1 MKNFRLLMQ
10 FLHGDGRKYIIAI
23 LSVLLMTIFSAISP
37 LVIKITIDSIIGDE
51 PLNLPQRLY
60 SLIQQ
65 KGGIEYI
72 RNNLW
77 IVLAVLVVITLLQGI
92 FMYLK
97 SKLSAA
103 VAQDSSKRL
112 REKLYD
118 HLERLPFDYHAK
130 AQTGDIVQRCTS
142 DIETVQNFV
151 SGQFIDALQI
161 ILQVVVAL
169 IIMLLM
175 SPRYTLSYL

>member
-1 MKNFRLLMQ
+1 MLYKRYGGNFMKNFRLLMQ

-72 RNNLW
+72 RNNL
-77 IVLAVLVVITLLQGI
+77 
-92 FMYLK
+92 
-97 SKLSAA
+97 
-103 VAQDSSKRL
+103 
-112 REKLYD
+112 
-118 HLERLPFDYHAK
+118 
-130 AQTGDIVQRCTS
+130 
-142 DIETVQNFV
+142 
-151 SGQFIDALQI
+151 
-161 ILQVVVAL
+161 
-169 IIMLLM
+169 
-175 SPRYTLSYL
+175 